1 MKQKPEHSSILPFAV
16 ISMLSS
22 FSLGITLPVMNL
34 LILDKGATLS
44 SLALFMGVYSIVI
57 VVTEIPS
64 GIFSDRFGRRMT
76 FIVSKVM
83 MLCGSLFLIFGSS
96 ILSLTAAVLS
106 LGLARSFVS
115 GSFEALI
122 VDWHNQEFG
131 TEQLHRITSSL
142 AVWETLG
149 LSGGALSS
157 GFATLAFQSMYP
169 QAISYTGTFWV
180 SSVLHL
186 VIIALTLWWIKEPAL
201 DTGSENGEF
210 DQHLGLVKM
219 VKSRTLFPFF
229 LLSFALGFILSSIE
243 KYWQPRLMEITHTNH
258 TGVILLGVISFFGFM
273 AALGGSLAAGRLLQK
288 HPKRAAGYVVV
299 FRSLFAFGMVAIA
312 LATGPIIFTV
322 AYGGFY
328 LFLAM
333 YQIPEQTLLNRAIP
347 SRMRASILSVS
358 SFSLQI
364 GGLVSSF
371 FAAIWL
377 RDGLRGI
384 PSLWIVATIVTIVSM
399 APFIKVYLCRSR
411 HP

>member
-1 MKQKPEHSSILPFAV
+1 MKQKPEHTAILPFAV

-44 SLALFMGVYSIVI
+44 SLALFMSVYSIVI

-96 ILSLTAAVLS
+96 TISLAAAVLS

-115 GSFEALI
+115 GSFEALV

-131 TEQLHRITSSL
+131 TDQLHRITSRL
-142 AVWETLG
+142 AVWETIG

-157 GFATLAFQSMYP
+157 GFTTLAFQRFHP
-169 QAISYTGTFWV
+169 QVTPYAGTFWV
-180 SSVLHL
+180 SSILQL
-186 VIIALTLWWIKEPAL
+186 LIIASTLWWIREPVL
-201 DTGSENGEF
+201 DTRSEER
-210 DQHLGLVKM
+210 QLSLGKM
-219 VKSRTLFPFF
+219 VKSRTLFPFL

-243 KYWQPRLMEITHTNH
+243 KYWQPRLLEITPSGH

-273 AALGGSLAAGRLLQK
+273 AALGGSVTAGHMLRK
-288 HPKRAAGYVVV
+288 HPRRAAGYVII
-299 FRSLFAFGMVAIA
+299 FRCLFAFGMVAVA
-312 LATGPIIFTV
+312 FAAGPIIFTM

-328 LFLAM
+328 LFLAIF
-333 YQIPEQTLLNRAIP
+333 QIPEQTLLNRQIP

-364 GGLVSSF
+364 GGLASSL

-384 PSLWIVATIVTIVSM
+384 PSLWVVAAILTIISM
-399 APFIKVYLCRSR
+399 VPFISVYLCRDCQ
-411 HP
+411 P